1 MTNNEPSSKVKI
13 RFSDCDP
20 LGHLNNAKYIEYMLN
35 AREDH
40 VVDRYGFTYEE
51 YSKKTGCTW
60 VTIQHEIAY
69 LKELKYNMEV
79 IISSKVIAVTDRIST
94 VELIMKEEKTGK
106 VNAVLWMSVIHFDLK
121 TRRSAV
127 LLPEYQQLFQDSLY
141 EVEEKSF
148 AERVS
153 KFRQYNKSK

>member
-1 MTNNEPSSKVKI
+1 M
-13 RFSDCDP
+13 
-20 LGHLNNAKYIEYMLN
+20 
-35 AREDH
+35 
-40 VVDRYGFTYEE
+40 
-51 YSKKTGCTW
+51 TW